1 MVDLDQILEG
11 NLKTNTFGSRE
22 ANLGELTE
30 NVDFLN
36 AKTNFLLIIFFKNPP
51 AKDST
56 GPHSPADV
64 SYKVTDFS
72 SSWSHLENFSYGGW
86 GGARKGESKESDK

>member
-1 MVDLDQILEG
+1 MVDLDQIIEG
-11 NLKTNTFGSRE
+11 NLKTNSFGSRE

-36 AKTNFLLIIFFKNPP
+36 AKTNFLLLIFLKNPP

-56 GPHSPADV
+56 GPHTPADV
-64 SYKVTDFS
+64 SCKLTDFTS
-72 SSWSHLENFSYGGW
+72 
-86 GGARKGESKESDK
+86 